1 MLSRLRSLLQRR
13 RADRSDIG
21 DRLVRCPA
29 CHRDAVH
36 PVWWEAVDEG
46 HWWIALRCGACGAH
60 GEYLVTN
67 AVASQFDRDLDIA
80 LDEIADEAER
90 MSREI
95 LSREADAL
103 AVALERD
110 LIGVDDFA
118 QDPRS

>member
-1 MLSRLRSLLQRR
+1 M
-13 RADRSDIG
+13 
-21 DRLVRCPA
+21 RCPA
-29 CHRDAVH
+29 CDRDAVH
-36 PVWWEAVDEG
+36 PLWWEAVDEA
-46 HWWIALRCGACGAH
+46 HWWIALRCGACGVH
-60 GEYLVTN
+60 GEHLVTN

-118 QDPRS
+118 PGPRS